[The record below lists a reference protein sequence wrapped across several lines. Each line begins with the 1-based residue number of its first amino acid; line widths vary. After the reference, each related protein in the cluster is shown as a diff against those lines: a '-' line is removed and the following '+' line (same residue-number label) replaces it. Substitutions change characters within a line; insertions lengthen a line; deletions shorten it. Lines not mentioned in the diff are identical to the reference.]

1 MKLKNYFLGF
11 LITYFIFHIF
21 GFILSFAF
29 EPLARFVG
37 DALFNIDYTFDKNGY
52 GSGDNTYS
60 YLEAFC
66 MLCVSLL
73 IAFPIAYFI
82 TKKDIAKIVKHYFIV
97 LLRVYLAFYMLVYGL
112 SKIFPM
118 QFPPLSLN
126 QLTGTYG
133 ESSPMGL
140 AWTFMQYSPYY
151 TAFTGF
157 AEVLGGL
164 LLLNRKTIALGA
176 VILTGVIAN
185 VVMMNFCYDI
195 PVKIFSTHM
204 FIACLIILS
213 TDIKRIINFFI
224 LNKAVE
230 PKQFQIITP
239 NTQKAKTFS
248 IITTSLKALFVVAIS
263 ALFGFQYYEISGSDN
278 KAPAI
283 YGIYEVTTSKENT
296 KMYKT
301 IIFDKYDM
309 AIIHLSDGTKI
320 SYQSTIDSTKKSI
333 SLKPW
338 DKAKHKEE
346 QFTYTEM
353 KNTLLLQ
360 TTDSAKISLKKKSKE
375 DLLLINRGFH
385 WINESPFN
393 R

>member
-1 MKLKNYFLGF
+1 MKLKDYFLGF
-11 LITYFIFHIF
+11 LIIYFIFHIF
-21 GFILSFAF
+21 GFIFSFAF

-37 DALFNIDYTFDKNGY
+37 DTLFNIDYTFDKNGY

-60 YLEAFC
+60 YLETFC
-66 MLCVSLL
+66 MLCASLFL
-73 IAFPIAYFI
+73 AFPIAYFI
-82 TKKDIAKIVKHYFIV
+82 KKRNIGKITKHYFII
-97 LLRVYLAFYMLVYGL
+97 LLRVYLAFYMLVYGM

-151 TAFTGF
+151 TAFTGW

-164 LLLNRKTIALGA
+164 LLLNRKTISLGA
-176 VILTGVIAN
+176 IILTGVIAN

-204 FIACLIILS
+204 FFACLIILS
-213 TDIKRIINFFI
+213 TDIRRIIDFFF
-224 LNKAVE
+224 LNKTVE
-230 PKQFQIITP
+230 PKQFQ
-239 NTQKAKTFS
+239 NGFQNKVALKNFS
-248 IITTSLKALFVVAIS
+248 IITTSLKFVFVTGIS
-263 ALFGFQYYEISGSDN
+263 LLFGFQYYSMEGSEE
-278 KAPAI
+278 KEPLL
-283 YGIYEVTTSKENT
+283 YGIYNVIPSKENPKT
-296 KMYKT
+296 YKT
-301 IIFDKYDM
+301 FIFDKYDM
-309 AIIHLSDGTKI
+309 ATIHFSDDTEI
-320 SYQSTIDSTKKSI
+320 HYSYTINAKKKTVN
-333 SLKPW
+333 LKSY
-338 DKAKHKEE
+338 DKKNPKKE
-346 QFTYTEM
+346 QFAYTEM

-360 TTDSAKISLKKKSKE
+360 TSDSVKIYLKKKSKE
-375 DLLLINRGFH
+375 DFLLMNRGFN